1 MELRAPI
8 KGPGGVLHWPKPG
21 PDEDH
26 DNPGPRETPTERRLR
41 RKLRTERLYR
51 VEAER
56 QIHALKVAL
65 AAALGSP
72 HADRWKAVICEICGC
87 MCKPREDCPMCL
99 WGQYETEIDKT
110 INKTKDNAA

>member
-1 MELRAPI
+1 MELRTPI

-21 PDEDH
+21 PDELDTE
-26 DNPGPRETPTERRLR
+26 PPRDTRNERRLR
-41 RKLRTERLYR
+41 RKLRAEHIQR

-56 QIHALKVAL
+56 QVQALKVAL

-72 HADRWKAVICEICGC
+72 HADRWKSVICETCGC

-99 WGQYETEIDKT
+99 WNQYETESKKNT
-110 INKTKDNAA
+110 NHQMKDAS